1 MLGPS
6 PLAAAPTGELRLDLS
21 LSFSLSAHIQVTYF
35 IKSNDHVC
43 IHMLS
48 YTYIYIY
55 IYVSDCVC
63 TYTQAPKSFQVSLLS
78 LGILACF
85 GGTVDTVSTS
95 RLCCYCNAMTT
106 AAVLR

>member
-6 PLAAAPTGELRLDLS
+6 PLAAAPAGELRLDLS

-55 IYVSDCVC
+55 
-63 TYTQAPKSFQVSLLS
+63 
-78 LGILACF
+78 
-85 GGTVDTVSTS
+85 
-95 RLCCYCNAMTT
+95 M
-106 AAVLR
+106 